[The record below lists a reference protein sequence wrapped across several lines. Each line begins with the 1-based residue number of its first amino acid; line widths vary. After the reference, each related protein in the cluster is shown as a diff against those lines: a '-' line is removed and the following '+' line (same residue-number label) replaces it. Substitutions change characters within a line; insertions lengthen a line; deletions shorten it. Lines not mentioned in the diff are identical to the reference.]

1 MTDEELMGAIDQSI
15 KDFSTA
21 LRPLVGEASRRLSA
35 ADGESLKKT
44 FKYATHLLATVELAR
59 PK

>member
-1 MTDEELMGAIDQSI
+1 MTDEELMEAINQSI
-15 KDFSTA
+15 KEFTTA
-21 LRPLVGEASRRLSA
+21 LRPLVEQASRRLNTVN
-35 ADGESLKKT
+35 GESLKKT